1 MSLDPHGHTQ
11 QVCLALRYHHTKS
24 DMRRV
29 LLGLDTAGFLLEV
42 ITRQNFKD
50 YLQAH
55 ICRPLNLKSTS
66 FIPPP
71 GLPDSIAS
79 CTVIGDS
86 TSEWQKV
93 DYPMSRNPEM
103 HAGGSGLYSTAEEF
117 SLILAEVLNDG
128 GRLFEH
134 AETAGLLFES
144 QLTPA
149 ARRDL
154 GVFMQSL
161 LATSPDIAKVW
172 ETAKLEFGLGYL
184 VNAKDIVEKGRKAG
198 TGSWGGM
205 SGTTAWIDRKTG
217 IAVSHTFT
225 FPLCVVN

>member
-1 MSLDPHGHTQ
+1 MLQPVTTVVTLRNLLNHTNGLGNLFASPARMWLFGIQNPEEALKEMLKYTKATYQGPLDHEPGSAWSYST
-11 QVCLALRYHHTKS
+11 
-24 DMRRV
+24 
-29 LLGLDTAGFLLEV
+29 GLDTAGFLLEV

-79 CTVIGDS
+79 CTVVGDS

-103 HAGGSGLYSTAEEF
+103 HAGGSGLYSMAEEF

-128 GRLFEH
+128 GHLFEH
-134 AETAGLLFES
+134 AETAS
-144 QLTPA
+144 WA
-149 ARRDL
+149 A
-154 GVFMQSL
+154 
-161 LATSPDIAKVW
+161 I
-172 ETAKLEFGLGYL
+172 
-184 VNAKDIVEKGRKAG
+184 
-198 TGSWGGM
+198 
-205 SGTTAWIDRKTG
+205 
-217 IAVSHTFT
+217 
-225 FPLCVVN
+225 

>member
-1 MSLDPHGHTQ
+1 LLEAITQ
-11 QVCLALRYHHTKS
+11 Q
-24 DMRRV
+24 
-29 LLGLDTAGFLLEV
+29 
-42 ITRQNFKD
+42 NFED

-55 ICRPLNLKSTS
+55 ICQPLNLKSTS

-79 CTVIGDS
+79 RTVVGDS

-103 HAGGSGLYSTAEEF
+103 HSGGSGLYSTAEEL

-144 QLTPA
+144 QLTTA

-154 GVFMQSL
+154 GAFLQRT
-161 LATSPDIAKVW
+161 LATSPETAKAW
-172 ETAKLEFGLGYL
+172 ETAEPEFGLGYL
-184 VNAKDIVEKGRKAG
+184 VNAKDIVETGRKAG
-198 TGSWGGM
+198 TGSWWGM

-225 FPLCVVN
+225 FPFCIVN